1 MEIKSIKSD
10 GTTGTPISIS
20 VPKEDLDTINVPLL
34 HEIVKMQQAGQRS
47 GNAST
52 KTRGEVSGGGRK
64 PYRQKGTGRAR
75 QGSSRAP
82 QWRGGAIIFGPRPR
96 DYYYR
101 QPGKKMLL
109 AIREALLSHLKDDTL
124 KVVDGIELPSRKTK
138 ELVSFLDKCSLTA
151 ATSRILIVAI
161 TLTEEVYFSG
171 RNIPGLDFLLPHQLN
186 PYDILLADSILIT
199 KDAYPMVASLLE
211 RNSNGVS

>member
-1 MEIKSIKSD
+1 
-10 GTTGTPISIS
+10 
-20 VPKEDLDTINVPLL
+20 
-34 HEIVKMQQAGQRS
+34 
-47 GNAST
+47 
-52 KTRGEVSGGGRK
+52 
-64 PYRQKGTGRAR
+64 
-75 QGSSRAP
+75 
-82 QWRGGAIIFGPRPR
+82 
-96 DYYYR
+96 
-101 QPGKKMLL
+101 MLL